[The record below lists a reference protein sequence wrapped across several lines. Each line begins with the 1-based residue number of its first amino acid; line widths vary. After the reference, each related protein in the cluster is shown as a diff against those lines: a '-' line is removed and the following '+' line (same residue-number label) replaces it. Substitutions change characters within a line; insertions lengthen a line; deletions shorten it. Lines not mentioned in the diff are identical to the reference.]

1 MKGEVLVTSADS
13 PIFNTC
19 QPCYN
24 AGTIYMGV
32 NILEPGGP
40 RKQKITGAFVEE
52 VLLNP
57 AQLARAAVDTAS
69 DKKASDVLLLDI
81 QGITTIAD
89 YFVICSGNN
98 QRQIQA
104 IADALKEEL
113 GKQGA
118 KVVHQEGDAASGWVL
133 LDFGDVIVHIF
144 GPKEREY
151 YRLERLWSEAQ
162 TVVYLQ

>member
-1 MKGEVLVTSADS
+1 MEG
-13 PIFNTC
+13 I
-19 QPCYN
+19 
-24 AGTIYMGV
+24 
-32 NILEPGGP
+32 
-40 RKQKITGAFVEE
+40 
-52 VLLNP
+52 LLNP
-57 AQLARAAVDTAS
+57 AQLARAAVDVAA
-69 DKKASDVLLLDI
+69 DKKASDVTMLDI
-81 QGITTIAD
+81 QGVTTIAD

-104 IADALKEEL
+104 IADALEEEL

-118 KVVHQEGDAASGWVL
+118 RVLHQEGDAASGWVL

-151 YRLERLWSEAQ
+151 YRLERLWSDAK